1 MAATRLPFMSIVVPV
16 FNGAATIGR
25 ALDSL
30 QNQDYPKNRYEI
42 IAVNDGSTDNSAEV
56 LRARAGI
63 RVITLPRNMGIP
75 SAQNAGLAA
84 AKGDIYVS
92 FNDDCQAAPD
102 FLTQI
107 AKGYAE
113 LGKPLGIGGVV
124 VKQAAGHVKGL
135 VANYIE
141 ASGSGAAPGTGDIGP
156 SFLPGALK
164 RLLTYLFGN
173 YIRRQQPRTVRQN
186 ADKVV
191 ELYGANASF
200 PIDKLRAVGGWDA
213 NMAAPAIGG
222 IEDRDVCYRLQQK
235 FPDHHFYAIHSA
247 RVMLEQDPDDT
258 AVSFKTYL
266 LRPYRRGPFNYAF
279 HAKNGLTP
287 PIFPFPI
294 LIALIVLATVFF
306 APFAAL
312 AELVLLPLLCYG
324 WWIQRAILEQ
334 RTLYILL
341 PYLQLAEETM
351 VIAGL
356 LRGTIVHNRK
366 KHATH

>member
-1 MAATRLPFMSIVVPV
+1 MAPQKLPFMSVIVPV
-16 FNGAATIGR
+16 YNGAATIGR

-30 QNQDYPKNRYEI
+30 QNQDYPKNRYEV
-42 IAVNDGSTDNSAEV
+42 IAVNDGSTDDSADV
-56 LRARAGI
+56 LKARTDV
-63 RVITLPRNMGIP
+63 RYVELPRNMGIP

-84 AKGDIYVS
+84 AKGDIYVN

-102 FLTQI
+102 FLTQL

-113 LGKPLGIGGVV
+113 LDKPLGIGGIV

-141 ASGSGAAPGTGDIGP
+141 ASGTGAAPGAGTIGP
-156 SFLPGALK
+156 DFLPGPAK
-164 RLLTYLFGN
+164 RLLSYLFGN
-173 YIRRQQPRTVRQN
+173 YVSRKRQKIEHHDV
-186 ADKVV
+186 DKVV

-200 PIDKLRAVGGWDA
+200 PIDKLRAVGGWDVE
-213 NMAAPAIGG
+213 MAAPAIGG

-247 RVMLEQDPDDT
+247 RVVLEQDPDDT

-287 PIFPFPI
+287 PIFPFP
-294 LIALIVLATVFF
+294 LLIVLIVTATVFF
-306 APFAAL
+306 APLIAL
-312 AELVLLPLLCYG
+312 LELLILPILCYG
-324 WWIQRAILEQ
+324 WWIQRAILE
-334 RTLYILL
+334 RRALYVLL

-356 LRGTIVHNRK
+356 LRGMIVHNRK
-366 KHATH
+366 KHAVH